1 MFSRLDN
8 YILRAFIPTF
18 FMCLIIISGIYVIV
32 DLLQK
37 LGEFVD
43 MGGEAFS
50 TGLRYYA
57 YLFPVIIF
65 QFFPAITLIAV
76 GIVLVRMAKNRE
88 ILAMQ
93 VAGISLYRILL
104 PIFIVTALM
113 SFASFGD
120 QEWIIPRFGQ
130 KLEVLRQTSFSNAF
144 QQNLLFDDKE
154 NKTLI
159 RIWKYN
165 NKTQQMK
172 SVFILARYEN
182 GKKKFTINA
191 DEGRWLGNNTWLLT
205 KVVKHIYDERG
216 RWIAPVQQIGSLEF
230 ESTITPME
238 LGKIKLE
245 PSLLS
250 FEQLKELCKN
260 EPDNPRN
267 SVLFHSRIA
276 YTLTHF
282 VLLLLGI
289 PLVVGFERLSRNLF
303 LRVGFCVL
311 ICGIFY
317 SLSFVCSNL
326 GNTGIL
332 HPILASWL
340 PIVIFG
346 SVGLLFFDMKKM

>member
-8 YILRAFIPTF
+8 YILKAFIPTF
-18 FMCLIIISGIYVIV
+18 FMCLLIISGIYIIV

-50 TGLRYYA
+50 TGIRYYS

-65 QFFPAITLIAV
+65 QFFPAVTLIAM
-76 GIVLVRMAKNRE
+76 GIVLVRLSRNRE

-104 PIFIVTALM
+104 PVFVVTVVM

-120 QEWIIPRFGQ
+120 QEWIIPRFAERLGTL
-130 KLEVLRQTSFSNAF
+130 KQTSFSDNI
-144 QQNLLFDDKE
+144 QKNLLLDDKE
-154 NKTLI
+154 NNTLI
-159 RIWKYN
+159 RIWKYDI
-165 NKTQQMK
+165 KAQRMQ
-172 SVFILARYEN
+172 SVFVLARYEN
-182 GKKKFTINA
+182 RKKKFTLSA
-191 DEGRWLGNNTWLLT
+191 EEARWLGNNKWLFS
-205 KVVKHIYDERG
+205 KVVKHVYDEHG
-216 RWIAPVQQIGSLEF
+216 RWIAPVQQIDSLEF

-238 LGKIKLE
+238 LGKIKLD
-245 PSLLS
+245 PSLLN

-267 SVLFHSRIA
+267 SLLFHSRIT

-289 PLVVGFERLSRNLF
+289 PLVVGFERLSKNLF
-303 LRVGFCVL
+303 LRVGLCVL

-317 SLSFVCSNL
+317 SLTFVCSNL
-326 GNTGIL
+326 GTTGML
-332 HPILASWL
+332 HPILAAWL

-346 SVGLLFFDMKKM
+346 SVGLLFFDMMKM

>member
-8 YILRAFIPTF
+8 YVLKAFIPTF
-18 FMCLIIISGIYVIV
+18 FMCLLIISGIYVVV

-37 LGEFVD
+37 LGEFVE

-50 TGLRYYA
+50 TGIRYYV

-76 GIVLVRMAKNRE
+76 GIVLVRLAKNRE

-104 PIFIVTALM
+104 PIFVITVFM

-120 QEWIIPRFGQ
+120 QEWIIPRFAER
-130 KLEVLRQTSFSNAF
+130 LETLRQNSFNSDI
-144 QQNLLFDDKE
+144 QRNLLLDDKE
-154 NKTLI
+154 NNTLI
-159 RIWKYN
+159 RVWRYN
-165 NKTQQMK
+165 NKTQEVQ
-172 SVFILARYEN
+172 SIFILARYEN

-191 DEGRWLGNNTWLLT
+191 NEGRWLGNNKWLLS
-205 KVVKHIYDERG
+205 KVIKHTYNEQG
-216 RWIAPVQQIGSLEF
+216 KWVAPVQQIDSLEF
-230 ESTITPME
+230 ESTVTPME
-238 LGKIKLE
+238 MGKVKLD
-245 PSLLS
+245 PSLLN
-250 FEQLKELCKN
+250 FQQLKELCKN
-260 EPDNPRN
+260 EPDSPKYN
-267 SVLFHSRIA
+267 VLFHSRIA

-289 PLVVGFERLSRNLF
+289 PLVVGFERLSKNLF
-303 LRVGFCVL
+303 LRVGLCVL

-317 SLSFVCSNL
+317 ALSFICSNL
-326 GNTGIL
+326 GNTGML
-332 HPILASWL
+332 HPILAAWL

-346 SVGLLFFDMKKM
+346 SVGLLFFDMMKM

>member
-8 YILRAFIPTF
+8 YILKAFIPTF
-18 FMCLIIISGIYVIV
+18 FMCLVIISGIYIIV

-37 LGEFVD
+37 LGEFME
-43 MGGEAFS
+43 MGGDAFG
-50 TGLRYYA
+50 TGIRYYT
-57 YLFPVIIF
+57 YLFPVIVF
-65 QFFPAITLIAV
+65 QFFPAITLVAV
-76 GIVLVRMAKNRE
+76 GLVLVRLSKNRE

-104 PIFIVTALM
+104 PIFVVTVFM

-120 QEWIIPRFGQ
+120 QEWLIPKFAE
-130 KLEVLRQTSFSNAF
+130 KLETLRQNAF
-144 QQNLLFDDKE
+144 SDNIQRNLLLDDRE
-154 NKTLI
+154 NNALI

-165 NKTQQMK
+165 NKTQQMQ
-172 SVFILARYEN
+172 SVFVLARYEN
-182 GKKKFTINA
+182 KKKKYTISA
-191 DEGRWLGNNTWLLT
+191 DEGRWLGNNTWLLS
-205 KVVKHIYDERG
+205 KVVKHVYDERG
-216 RWIAPVQQIGSLEF
+216 KWVAPIQQIDSMEF
-230 ESTITPME
+230 ESAVTPAD
-238 LGKIKLE
+238 LGKVKLD
-245 PSLLS
+245 PSLLN

-267 SVLFHSRIA
+267 RVLFHSRIA

-303 LRVGFCVL
+303 LRVGLCVL

-317 SLSFVCSNL
+317 ALSFVCSNL
-326 GNTGIL
+326 GNTGMV
-332 HPILASWL
+332 HPVLAAWL

-346 SVGLLFFDMKKM
+346 FVGLLFFDMMQM

>member
-18 FMCLIIISGIYVIV
+18 FLCLIIISGIYVII
-32 DLLQK
+32 DILQK
-37 LGEFVD
+37 LGDFLD
-43 MGGEAFS
+43 MGGEAFM
-50 TGLRYYA
+50 TGIRYYI

-76 GIVLVRMAKNRE
+76 SIVLVRMVKNRE

-104 PIFIVTALM
+104 PIFVVTVFL

-120 QEWIIPRFGQ
+120 QEWIIPRFAER
-130 KLEVLRQTSFSNAF
+130 LEELQQASFSNNI
-144 QQNLLFDDKE
+144 QRNLLLDDNE
-154 NKTLI
+154 NNTLI

-165 NKTQQMK
+165 NKTQHME

-182 GKKKFTINA
+182 RKKKFTINA
-191 DEGRWLGNNTWLLT
+191 EEGTWLGNNTWLLT
-205 KVVKHIYDERG
+205 KVVKHVYDEHG
-216 RWIAPVQQIGSLEF
+216 KWIAPVQKIDSLEF
-230 ESTITPME
+230 ESTITPGE
-238 LGKIKLE
+238 LGKIKLD
-245 PSLLS
+245 PSLLN
-250 FEQLKELCKN
+250 FEQLKNLCKN

-303 LRVGFCVL
+303 LRVGLCVL

-317 SLSFVCSNL
+317 ALLFICSNL
-326 GNTGIL
+326 GNTGML
-332 HPILASWL
+332 HPILAAWL
-340 PIVIFG
+340 PIIIFG
-346 SVGLLFFDMKKM
+346 SAGLLFFDMMRM

>member
-130 KLEVLRQTSFSNAF
+130 KLETLRQTSFSNAF

-216 RWIAPVQQIGSLEF
+216 RWIAPVQQIDSLEF

-245 PSLLS
+245 PSLLN

-346 SVGLLFFDMKKM
+346 SVGLLFFDMMKM

>member
-8 YILRAFIPTF
+8 YILKAFIPTF
-18 FMCLIIISGIYVIV
+18 FMCLLIISGIYVVV

-43 MGGEAFS
+43 MGGEAFG
-50 TGLRYYA
+50 TGIRYYA

-65 QFFPAITLIAV
+65 QFFPAISLIAV
-76 GIVLVRMAKNRE
+76 CIVLVRLTKNRE

-104 PIFIVTALM
+104 PIFIITVFM

-120 QEWIIPRFGQ
+120 QEWIIPRFAER
-130 KLEVLRQTSFSNAF
+130 LETLRQTSFSDNI
-144 QQNLLFDDKE
+144 QRNLLLDDKE
-154 NKTLI
+154 NNTLL
-159 RIWKYN
+159 RVWKYN
-165 NKTQQMK
+165 NKTQNMQ

-182 GKKKFTINA
+182 RKKKFTISA

-205 KVVKHIYDERG
+205 KVVKHVYNEQG
-216 RWIAPVQQIGSLEF
+216 KWIAPVQQIDSLEF
-230 ESTITPME
+230 ESTITPMD
-238 LGKIKLE
+238 LGKIKLD
-245 PSLLS
+245 PSLLN
-250 FEQLKELCKN
+250 FEQLKALCKN

-289 PLVVGFERLSRNLF
+289 PLVVGFERLTRNLF
-303 LRVGFCVL
+303 LRVGLCVF
-311 ICGIFY
+311 ICGIY
-317 SLSFVCSNL
+317 YALSFICSNL
-326 GNTGIL
+326 GNTGMI
-332 HPILASWL
+332 HPILAAWL
-340 PIVIFG
+340 PIIIFG
-346 SVGLLFFDMKKM
+346 SVGLLFFDMMKM

>member
-8 YILRAFIPTF
+8 YILKAFIPTF
-18 FMCLIIISGIYVIV
+18 FMCLLIISGIYIVV

-37 LGEFVD
+37 LGEFVE

-50 TGLRYYA
+50 TGIRYYT
-57 YLFPVIIF
+57 YLFPVIVF
-65 QFFPAITLIAV
+65 QFFPAVTLVAV
-76 GIVLVRMAKNRE
+76 GIVLVRLSKNRE

-104 PIFIVTALM
+104 PIFVITTCM

-120 QEWIIPRFGQ
+120 QEWLIPKFAE
-130 KLEVLRQTSFSNAF
+130 KLETLRQNAF
-144 QQNLLFDDKE
+144 SDNIQRNLLLDDKE
-154 NKTLI
+154 NNTLI

-165 NKTQQMK
+165 NKTQNMQ
-172 SVFILARYEN
+172 SVFILARYKN
-182 GKKKFTINA
+182 RKKKFTISA

-205 KVVKHIYDERG
+205 KVVKHVYNEQG
-216 RWIAPVQQIGSLEF
+216 KWIAPVQQIDSLEF
-230 ESTITPME
+230 ESTITPMD
-238 LGKIKLE
+238 LGKIKLD
-245 PSLLS
+245 PSLLN

-267 SVLFHSRIA
+267 RVLFHSRIA

-289 PLVVGFERLSRNLF
+289 PLVVGFERLSKNLF
-303 LRVGFCVL
+303 LRVGLCVL

-317 SLSFVCSNL
+317 ALTFVCSNL
-326 GNTGIL
+326 GNTGMI
-332 HPILASWL
+332 HPVLAAWL

-346 SVGLLFFDMKKM
+346 SVGLLFFDMMHM